1 MEDTSLT
8 VSYVDLNNDGE
19 TLVTKSSA
27 INASVNGI
35 LEVLGQ
41 DWSSWIGEDKAA
53 YVDKLRSFVRLLAT
67 YSDEINDIGAFMQ
80 NAASGYSTAVSNFK
94 GADE

>member
-19 TLVTKSSA
+19 TLVTNSST
-27 INASVNGI
+27 INENINGI
-35 LEVLGQ
+35 LEVLGK
-41 DWSSWIGEDKAA
+41 DWSSWIGDDKAA
-53 YVDKLRSFVRLLAT
+53 YVDKLRSFVRLLST
-67 YSDEINDIGAFMQ
+67 YSDEISDIGTFMQ
-80 NAASGYSTAVSNFK
+80 NASSSYSTAVSNFK